1 MRHILSAIIL
11 LGFTAA
17 LAGAQI
23 PEGVEGSYQPHPEAR
38 KAIDGLLSPY
48 CPGLM
53 LEQCPAEESRIL
65 RDSIHALALE
75 GWTSDELTA
84 WMLANHGSEWQAVPD
99 RSGSGLLAWLL
110 PPLALVVG
118 FGAVVF
124 VARRFTR
131 SEEGLEDGRQD
142 QSGRGDPS
150 PEEEVRLKE
159 ALRELELAED
169 PSFQ

>member
-1 MRHILSAIIL
+1 
-11 LGFTAA
+11 
-17 LAGAQI
+17 
-23 PEGVEGSYQPHPEAR
+23 
-38 KAIDGLLSPY
+38 
-48 CPGLM
+48 
-53 LEQCPAEESRIL
+53 
-65 RDSIHALALE
+65 
-75 GWTSDELTA
+75 
-84 WMLANHGSEWQAVPD
+84 
-99 RSGSGLLAWLL
+99 
-110 PPLALVVG
+110 
-118 FGAVVF
+118 

>member
-1 MRHILSAIIL
+1 MRHILSTIIL
-11 LGFTAA
+11 LGLTAA

-23 PEGVEGSYQPHPEAR
+23 PEGVEGRYEPHPEAR
-38 KAIDGLLSPY
+38 KAIDQLLSPY

-75 GWTSDELTA
+75 GWTSDELKA
-84 WMLANHGSEWQAVPD
+84 WMLANHGAEWQAVPD
-99 RSGSGLLAWLL
+99 RSGSGLWAWLL
-110 PPLALVVG
+110 PPLALIGG

-131 SEEGLEDGRQD
+131 LDDTSEHDPEALRH
-142 QSGRGDPS
+142 RPDPS
-150 PEEEVRLKE
+150 PEEEARLKE